1 LYRNWYRVRLG
12 WTFNDRS
19 FKTLVKDPAWSK
31 PDVSVNRSNDGQR
44 KFFTEYMLAELGS
57 KAEDLAPLL
66 VPDYPPYGKRML
78 LDNGWMKMLAEN
90 PKVQLVP
97 QRLTKVEGDRLY
109 GSDGAVYEAD
119 VIVLATGFDVTQ
131 MLNTFEMRGRGG
143 LSVRDAWQDDE
154 PRAYLGT
161 TVRNFPN
168 LFTLYGPNLQP
179 GHGGSMFLTLEMQV
193 RYAVDLI
200 SQMAERGF
208 GEFECREAVESEYNE
223 RLDEAMEMMVW
234 SHPKVETY
242 AKNANGRCVAF
253 IPYRNVD
260 FYDRTK
266 AAQLEDFDIRLNTV
280 DAPLK

>member
-1 LYRNWYRVRLG
+1 
-12 WTFNDRS
+12 
-19 FKTLVKDPAWSK
+19 
-31 PDVSVNRSNDGQR
+31 
-44 KFFTEYMLAELGS
+44 
-57 KAEDLAPLL
+57 
-66 VPDYPPYGKRML
+66 
-78 LDNGWMKMLAEN
+78 
-90 PKVQLVP
+90 
-97 QRLTKVEGDRLY
+97 
-109 GSDGAVYEAD
+109 
-119 VIVLATGFDVTQ
+119 

>member
-1 LYRNWYRVRLG
+1 
-12 WTFNDRS
+12 
-19 FKTLVKDPAWSK
+19 
-31 PDVSVNRSNDGQR
+31 
-44 KFFTEYMLAELGS
+44 
-57 KAEDLAPLL
+57 
-66 VPDYPPYGKRML
+66 
-78 LDNGWMKMLAEN
+78 
-90 PKVQLVP
+90 
-97 QRLTKVEGDRLY
+97 
-109 GSDGAVYEAD
+109 
-119 VIVLATGFDVTQ
+119 
-131 MLNTFEMRGRGG
+131 
-143 LSVRDAWQDDE
+143 
-154 PRAYLGT
+154 
-161 TVRNFPN
+161 
-168 LFTLYGPNLQP
+168 
-179 GHGGSMFLTLEMQV
+179 MFLTLEMQV